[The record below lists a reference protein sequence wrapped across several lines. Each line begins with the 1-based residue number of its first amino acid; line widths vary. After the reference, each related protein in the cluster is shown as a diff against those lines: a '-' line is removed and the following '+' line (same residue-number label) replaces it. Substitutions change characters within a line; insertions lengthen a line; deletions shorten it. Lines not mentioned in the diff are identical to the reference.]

1 MLPWRAHS
9 TPGTLA
15 PDLALL
21 LHFGICNLAN
31 VAGTSERTAHV
42 RTVEVFT
49 QIHQRKESAQ
59 DSRLQVVRQV
69 QAAGRYARQAFPV
82 LRDEFHDFT
91 LSFLRRVAQ
100 RRLPPHLRA
109 AGLQRKREVQDAEP
123 PLGECRWRIV
133 LTSCNLTRRS
143 HKADGAKR

>member
-31 VAGTSERTAHV
+31 VAGTSEGTAHV

-59 DSRLQVVRQV
+59 YSRLHVVRQ
-69 QAAGRYARQAFPV
+69 
-82 LRDEFHDFT
+82 
-91 LSFLRRVAQ
+91 
-100 RRLPPHLRA
+100 
-109 AGLQRKREVQDAEP
+109 VQDAEP
-123 PLGECRWRIV
+123 PLGECRGRIV
-133 LTSCNLTRRS
+133 LTSRNLTRRS
-143 HKADGAKR
+143 HKADGAER